1 MAAIVSNNFRVV
13 NASNFKEDVAN
24 SAVYVGIGKG
34 DVWSNSTSD
43 TTDLATAPTPGD
55 HLDEFGIARSNL
67 QGVKKVSSANLS
79 HVTNRHTW
87 DGSTS
92 YVAWDSKDSN
102 IFDKKFYVVTNEF
115 KVYKCIVAGSGA
127 STQQPTQTL
136 TQPQAESDG
145 YTWKFMYTISVT
157 DAEKFLTNAY
167 MPVKYIPMGGEGQVA
182 VQSASGA
189 STIILKEISDDIAV
203 GMSVTGTNIGG
214 QSGTKAKVSAINGS
228 QITVDVVNTGT
239 VAANSILTFEYA
251 SDANAEANLS
261 EADYSQYLNQ
271 KASRDDSLAAG
282 IERMV
287 LESVDSSG
295 NRTDAATSGSGY
307 TSPPDVT
314 ITGDGT
320 GATASATVAG
330 GAVTGITITN
340 KGTNYTKAHISI
352 TGGNG
357 SGAAA
362 RAIIAPNYR
371 GAGKSGHGTDPRAE
385 LGGFFMGLNVKL
397 DGADGS
403 GDLGVGNDFR
413 QIMLLKNPLNGN
425 VASPLVEGQI
435 ASQDTY
441 KALDKLDFTNSFTTK
456 TINDIVVD
464 EIMTGG
470 SANAPKAFV
479 TEVDTSNGFVFFHQN
494 QKTGFEPFED
504 GETITFGTSGTV
516 GTLESSNAVIASE
529 LDRESGEI
537 LFLENRLPINR
548 TASQIE
554 DIKIILE
561 F

>member
-239 VAANSILTFEYA
+239 VAANSILTFAYA
-251 SDANAEANLS
+251 ADADAEANLS

-307 TSPPDVT
+307 TEAPTVT

-320 GATASATVAG
+320 GATATATVAG

-340 KGTNYTKAHISI
+340 KGTNYTKAHVSFS
-352 TGGNG
+352 GGGG

-425 VASPLVEGQI
+425 TASGSGQI
-435 ASQDTY
+435 ASADTL
-441 KALDKLDFTNSFTTK
+441 KALDKLDFSSSFSSGTGVG
-456 TINDIVVD
+456 DFVVD
-464 EIMTGG
+464 EVITGN
-470 SANAPKAFV
+470 STPNPKAII
-479 TEVDTSNGFVFFHQN
+479 TEIDASNGFVFFHQN
-494 QKTGFEPFED
+494 QKTGFEPFQN
-504 GETITFGTSGTV
+504 GEVITGGTSGTI

>member
-34 DVWSNSTSD
+34 DVWSNTTSD

-115 KVYKCIVAGSGA
+115 KVYKCIIAGSGA

-182 VQSASGA
+182 VASASGA

-228 QITVDVVNTGT
+228 QITVDVVNSGT
-239 VAANSILTFEYA
+239 VAANSILSFEYA
-251 SDANAEANLS
+251 TDANAEANLS

-295 NRTDAATSGSGY
+295 NRTDAASSGSGY
-307 TSPPDVT
+307 TSAPTVT
-314 ITGDGT
+314 ITGDGS
-320 GATASATVAG
+320 GATATATVAG
-330 GAVTGITITN
+330 GAVTGITITA
-340 KGTNYTKAHISI
+340 KGTNYTKARVTFS
-352 TGGNG
+352 GGGG

-371 GAGKSGHGTDPRAE
+371 GVGKSGHGTDPRAE

-413 QIMLLKNPLNGN
+413 QIMLLKNPLNGT
-425 VASPLVEGQI
+425 ASPAGNI
-435 ASQDTY
+435 ASADTL
-441 KALDKLDFTNSFTTK
+441 KALDKLDFSSTFSSGSSVADFT
-456 TINDIVVD
+456 VD
-464 EIMTGG
+464 EVITGQSSG
-470 SANAPKAFV
+470 AVAFV
-479 TEVDTSNGFVFFHQN
+479 TEIDSSNGFVFFHQN
-494 QKTGFEPFED
+494 QKTGFVSFAN
-504 GETITFGTSGTV
+504 GEQVLGGTSGTN
-516 GTLESSNAVIASE
+516 GTLESSSAVILSE